1 MTNLLR
7 HAEVTA
13 LLERLAPLE
22 DQLLPNER
30 QMVQALGD
38 KYAQPGVT
46 DFDDARCLEVIL
58 RNLEIR
64 KGFETIVEEDG

>member
-7 HAEVTA
+7 HTEVTA

-22 DQLLPNER
+22 NQLLPNER
-30 QMVQALGD
+30 QMVQALRD

-64 KGFETIVEEDG
+64 KGFETDSEENG